1 MCLIVGDNTLKLN
14 LVHLFWGLYL
24 SYSVLSLM
32 ILHNDMAWETLR
44 GLIET
49 SVIFF
54 LITTRVYNTRETK
67 LIHAAWIIAGIITT
81 VTLFPARR
89 QTVTAA

>member
-1 MCLIVGDNTLKLN
+1 MEMSLLKLISLVIGGGLLVCLIVGDNTLKLN

-54 LITTRVYNTRETK
+54 LITTRVYNTR
-67 LIHAAWIIAGIITT
+67 
-81 VTLFPARR
+81 
-89 QTVTAA
+89 